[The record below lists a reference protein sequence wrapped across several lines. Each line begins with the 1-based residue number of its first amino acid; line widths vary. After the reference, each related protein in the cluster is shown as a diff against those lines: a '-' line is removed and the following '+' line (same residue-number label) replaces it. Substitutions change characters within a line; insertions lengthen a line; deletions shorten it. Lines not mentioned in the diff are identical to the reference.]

1 MKNIN
6 GQKQVSL
13 AGAAGT
19 KKKEKKPFP
28 WEWIIV
34 SIVPLI
40 AIGAVLL
47 VLWLMGIFD
56 SDEGRSL
63 PAERMVEYTVTPEA
77 IADKVSYYAVGIS
90 GETGTD
96 RLDAVGVL
104 CFDREKNTL
113 SVMQMPV
120 TTYVGKDTGF
130 AVKTLG
136 DVWGK
141 PQPVAFCSSH
151 AVRLEEEEIVDN
163 THLGCGA
170 PVEMRKGSA
179 SGDLIRVFNEQY
191 GLPIDNFV
199 VIPRAGLAQLIDELD
214 GVDVKLDKKVTLAG
228 ETYKAGVQ
236 TLSGKA
242 AVAYITT
249 YSYKNTAA
257 SDRARMLRQREVF
270 SGVLQR
276 IAALEMEDLF
286 KMEDGATTGI
296 FGDVMIG
303 EYPVRFNST
312 SYGKEQLIHCS
323 ASAADA
329 MKATEAIARFF
340 RQVSQVPQANITCSI
355 LPGEVIKS
363 GTVSVYT
370 VNRQQTIALLNDQ
383 MNPYGLT
390 LDEQTV
396 TAQQAVTKADQVDLE
411 TATLDTVAQ
420 EQKGTLDTEEE

>member
-1 MKNIN
+1 MRNIN

-13 AGAAGT
+13 AGFAGT
-19 KKKEKKPFP
+19 PKKEKKPFP

-34 SIVPLI
+34 SIVPLL
-40 AIGAVLL
+40 AIGAVL
-47 VLWLMGIFD
+47 VFLWLIGVFD

-63 PAERMVEYTVTPEA
+63 PAEQMVQYTVTPDSM
-77 IADKVSYYAVGIS
+77 ADRVSYYAVGIS
-90 GETGTD
+90 GESGDD

-104 CFDREKNTL
+104 CFDREKNTI
-113 SVMQMPV
+113 SVVQMPV

-130 AVKTLG
+130 AVKALG
-136 DVWGK
+136 DVWAK
-141 PQPVAFCSSH
+141 PQSVPFCSSH
-151 AVRLEEEEIVDN
+151 MVRLTEEEIENN

-170 PVEMRKGSA
+170 PVELQKGSA

-199 VIPRAGLAQLIDELD
+199 VIPRAGLAQLIDGLG
-214 GVDVKLDKKVTLAG
+214 GVDVKLSQKVKLAG

-236 TLSGKA
+236 TLSGDA

-249 YSYKNTAA
+249 YGYQKTTAT
-257 SDRARMLRQREVF
+257 DRERMLRQREVF
-270 SGVLQR
+270 AAVLQR

-286 KMEDGATTGI
+286 AIEDGATVGI

-323 ASAADA
+323 AGEADS
-329 MKATEAIARFF
+329 MKTTEAIARFF
-340 RQVSQVPQANITCSI
+340 RQVSQVPLENITCSI
-355 LPGEVIKS
+355 LPGEAVKS
-363 GTVSVYT
+363 GTATVYT
-370 VNRQQTIALLNDQ
+370 VNRQQTIELLNQQ

-390 LDEQTV
+390 LNEETV
-396 TAQQAVTKADQVDLE
+396 TAQQAVNKADTVELE

-420 EQKGTLDTEEE
+420 PQTGTLETEE